1 MKQRIFQ
8 NLLENHQLM
17 LHRKLTSLTRSNRR
31 NPRGEKKPV
40 KIMEQQQ
47 QQQTTSRNLRTV
59 TRNYETI
66 ELRATVGL
74 FIYYSNR
81 TKKHMES

>member
-31 NPRGEKKPV
+31 SPRGERKPV

-47 QQQTTSRNLRTV
+47 QQTTSRNLRKV

-74 FIYYSNR
+74 FIYYSHR